1 MAKRMSD
8 STKWSD
14 GWFGNLP
21 MDMKLVWLYILD
33 MCDHAGVYKVN
44 HNLLKFQTGT
54 DKTEE
59 QILKYLKDR
68 VYLVD
73 SEKWF
78 IPKFITYQYKNF
90 FTSKVP
96 AIVSARELLLS
107 HNIIQPNDNTL
118 PTVNK
123 ALGNPSITLNKE
135 LDNDY
140 IRTKDKD
147 MDTDMGKIQDKS
159 MDVVTDKVEYKDMVT
174 GQYRERDWDT
184 IKRNDEAFE
193 QLFK

>member
-1 MAKRMSD
+1 MSD

>member
-1 MAKRMSD
+1 MSD

-123 ALGNPSITLNKE
+123 SLGNPSISLTKE

-147 MDTDMGKIQDKS
+147 MDTDMGKIEDKS